1 MRLNPQWVEE
11 VGRITNACPYFVL
24 QSMTIVGLEIGR
36 SRIEIDLAQK
46 HLQPF
51 GVTHGGVFATII
63 DAAAFWAVFS
73 EAPQGT
79 AMTTVDLKLNY
90 LAPAVNG
97 KLIAEGRTVKIG
109 RTLGLGEAKVFN
121 EDGKL
126 LAHGSSTLI
135 TAPGLQFE
143 SEGALPAK
151 FLRNGDEEWT
161 HT

>member
-1 MRLNPQWVEE
+1 MRLNPLWVEK
-11 VGRITNACPYFVL
+11 VSRITNECPYFVL
-24 QSMTIVGLEIGR
+24 QSMTITGLEIGR
-36 SRIEIDLAQK
+36 SRIEIDLSQK

-90 LAPAVNG
+90 LAPAVKG
-97 KLIAEGRTVKIG
+97 KLIAEGRTVKLG

-121 EDGKL
+121 EEDKL
-126 LAHGSSTLI
+126 LAYGASTLI
-135 TAPGLQFE
+135 VAQGLQFGE
-143 SEGALPAK
+143 DDNQPPK
-151 FLRNGDEEWT
+151 FLEEADPM
-161 HT
+161 